1 MKKKLGFVVLLALVL
16 VLSVSL
22 LGCSKKDTT
31 ATTATKTEGS
41 VKSEYRFVMI
51 PILAQSWFDIV
62 YNASVEAAEVLG
74 QQMGTKIT
82 IDYQASPEADLVAQN
97 ELLER
102 AIATKPDGIAIDCID
117 VEAQLPILRDAIN
130 RGIPVVLYASVS
142 PEGEMIPYIGN
153 DFYEQGAFA
162 AKELLKRLNDK
173 GKVAIIHGVP
183 TNQPHAERYQAYLDV
198 FAEYP
203 GIEIVATVFD
213 YDDIENAQKEAA
225 AILSAHPDLDGFA
238 VCDAAGPVGVGIA
251 LKEAGRVGRVKY
263 VGIDDLPQLQ
273 VLMQEGVL
281 DLSVA
286 TRPNNI
292 GKWCTTSLLMTNLG
306 IEPVIWY
313 DTKFGL
319 LTPDMVKDGVIKGF

>member
-1 MKKKLGFVVLLALVL
+1 MKRLISVVLVL
-16 VLSVSL
+16 VMCLSVIAITS
-22 LGCSKKDTT
+22 C
-31 ATTATKTEGS
+31 AKTETVTEQAAAMES
-41 VKSEYRFVMI
+41 SSKQDYRFVMI

-62 YNASVEAAEVLG
+62 YNASVDAAEKLG
-74 QQMGTKIT
+74 KAMGVKIE
-82 IDYQASPEADLVAQN
+82 IDYQASPSADLVAQN

-117 VEAQLPILRDAIN
+117 VQAQLPILRDAIN

-153 DFYEQGAFA
+153 DFYEQGNFA
-162 AKELLKRLNDK
+162 GKMLLERINYK

-183 TNQPHAERYQAYLDV
+183 TNQPHAERYRAYVELFDQ
-198 FAEYP
+198 YP
-203 GIEIVATVFD
+203 EVEIVATAFD

-225 AILSAHPDLDGFA
+225 AIISAHPDLTAFA

-251 LKEAGRVGRVKY
+251 LKEAKKVGKIKY

-286 TRPNNI
+286 TKPNNI
-292 GKWCTTSLLMTNLG
+292 GRWCTTSLLMQKLG
-306 IEPVIWY
+306 IDPVIWY

-319 LTPDMVKDGVIKGF
+319 LKPDMVKDGVIEGF